1 MLIHEIEAI
10 QNDKNNLI
18 NASSQLKEILYFC
31 YSHYVIDLPE
41 FELEAFGD
49 MVSPQQPP
57 MDILRQEGPKLLDLF
72 VKEFNLN
79 LTRSRRIQI
88 FKDII
93 RYATNRE
100 RIFLFQVV
108 RDRRIPGITK
118 ADVVQA
124 FGEQFFSLRAIPP
137 TPVAP
142 VAPVKPAAR
151 SRKKEVEMFR
161 PLKSL
166 GYQ

>member
-1 MLIHEIEAI
+1 MLINEVDSI
-10 QNDKNNLI
+10 QRDKNNLVS
-18 NASSQLKEILYFC
+18 ASPQLKEILYFC

-41 FELEAFGD
+41 FELEAFGEV
-49 MVSPQQPP
+49 VSPQHPP
-57 MDILRQEGPKLLDLF
+57 MDILRQEGPKLLNLF
-72 VKEFNLN
+72 VKDFNVN

-118 ADVVQA
+118 ADLVQA
-124 FGEQFFSLRAIPP
+124 FGEQFFAPRSL
-137 TPVAP
+137 PVQPAAAP
-142 VAPVKPAAR
+142 VVAKPIT
-151 SRKKEVEMFR
+151 RKKIVEAFR
-161 PLKSL
+161 PLKAL
-166 GYQ
+166 GYQV

>member
-1 MLIHEIEAI
+1 MKLMRYKETKPIWSMRV
-10 QNDKNNLI
+10 Q
-18 NASSQLKEILYFC
+18 QLKEILYFC

-57 MDILRQEGPKLLDLF
+57 MDILRQEGPKLLHLF
-72 VKEFNLN
+72 VKEFNVN

-100 RIFLFQVV
+100 RIFLFQVIQSQNP
-108 RDRRIPGITK
+108 RHQQSRCGAGI
-118 ADVVQA
+118 
-124 FGEQFFSLRAIPP
+124 R
-137 TPVAP
+137 
-142 VAPVKPAAR
+142 
-151 SRKKEVEMFR
+151 
-161 PLKSL
+161 
-166 GYQ
+166 